1 VLCDRNP
8 FELPNS
14 ALSGAFNQKVL
25 FSCQKNQVGRSVPVN
40 HHHQHRVARGEG
52 AAQTPGPFSKNG
64 QNGIPQKQTFFSL
77 IKSVYG
83 QQANLL

>member
-25 FSCQKNQVGRSVPVN
+25 FSCQKNQVGRSVSVN
-40 HHHQHRVARGEG
+40 HHHQHQVARRGE
-52 AAQTPGPFSKNG
+52 AAQTPCPIISKNKLSFRSSNQYMG
-64 QNGIPQKQTFFSL
+64 SKQIFSDL
-77 IKSVYG
+77 
-83 QQANLL
+83 